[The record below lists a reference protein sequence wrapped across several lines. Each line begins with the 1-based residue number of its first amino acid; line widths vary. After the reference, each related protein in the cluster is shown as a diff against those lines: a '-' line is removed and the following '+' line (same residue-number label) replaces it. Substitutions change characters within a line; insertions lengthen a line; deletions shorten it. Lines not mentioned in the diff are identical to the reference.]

1 MCSLADRFER
11 VCLVDMFHMP
21 RVRAEAEN
29 YFNVKL
35 LSGDITGI
43 FAMMKDGKHPGGS
56 MSVPTARIPHHSD
69 VDLVASANC
78 LKSLAPSLRTP
89 NVLPFL
95 ATVPSSVNCFC
106 PD

>member
-1 MCSLADRFER
+1 
-11 VCLVDMFHMP
+11 MFHMP
-21 RVRAEAEN
+21 RVRAEAKN

-35 LSGDITGI
+35 LSGDIAGI

-56 MSVPTARIPHHSD
+56 MSVPTARIPHLSD
-69 VDLVASANC
+69 VDLIASANC

-95 ATVPSSVNCFC
+95 ATVPSAVNCFC